1 MAKRGQAALE
11 FLTTYGWAFLIILV
25 MIGAF
30 AYFDILNPQRLFPGK
45 CQFQVG
51 MTCDQYKI
59 VASDGTD
66 NPYVQFELKNQKGG
80 SIWIHDLEFYNPQSG
95 EYENCDN
102 PVETGTGSGFGTHDD
117 IEHYVYDDTVPIAD
131 RGLSIS
137 PERIFD
143 LTCEFNETSVEAIQG
158 DKATVKVR
166 FWYNEGANPDTDYM
180 KPMQGSIV
188 ADVTAD

>member
-51 MTCDQYKI
+51 ITCDQYKI
-59 VASDGTD
+59 ANPGGVGAGDD
-66 NPYVQFELKNQKGG
+66 PYVQFELKNQKGS
-80 SIWIHDLEFYNPQSG
+80 SIYVSNLEYYNPNSG
-95 EYENCDN
+95 EYEACSQEDGGSGIGTYGDIDQ
-102 PVETGTGSGFGTHDD
+102 VLDETTGTDISAERRFDMTCVFDD
-117 IEHYVYDDTVPIAD
+117 EHVDAV
-131 RGLSIS
+131 
-137 PERIFD
+137 
-143 LTCEFNETSVEAIQG
+143 VG

-166 FWYNEGANPDTDYM
+166 FWYNEGATADDEYE
-180 KPMQGSIV
+180 KPMEGSIV
-188 ADVTAD
+188 SDVTDS

>member
-1 MAKRGQAALE
+1 ALE

-59 VASDGTD
+59 ANPAGD

-80 SIWIHDLEFYNPQSG
+80 SIWIKDIEYYNPQTG
-95 EYENCDN
+95 DYTNCLDRT
-102 PVETGTGSGFGTHDD
+102 TGADHSGFGTHGAITNELEEAAGDG
-117 IEHYVYDDTVPIAD
+117 IA
-131 RGLSIS
+131 IA

-143 LTCEFNETSVEAIQG
+143 LTCEFDETNVEAVAG

-166 FWYNEGANPDTDYM
+166 YWYNDGATEDLNYQ

-188 ADVTAD
+188 ADVTES

>member
-59 VASDGTD
+59 VNPPAG

-80 SIWIHDLEFYNPQSG
+80 SIYAQNMEYYNPQTG
-95 EYENCDN
+95 DYVACN
-102 PVETGTGSGFGTHDD
+102 PAPASGFGTHGSA
-117 IEHYVYDDTVPIAD
+117 VALDTEIA
-131 RGLSIS
+131 

-143 LTCEFNETSVEAIQG
+143 LTCEFDGTNVEAVAG

-166 FWYNEGANPDTDYM
+166 FWYNEGATLDGEYQ
-180 KPMQGSIV
+180 KPIQGSIV
-188 ADVTAD
+188 ADVTES

>member
-51 MTCDQYKI
+51 ITCDQYKI
-59 VASDGTD
+59 ANPGGVAAGD
-66 NPYVQFELKNQKGG
+66 NPYAQFQMKNQKGG
-80 SIWIHDLEFYNPQSG
+80 AIYVSNLEYYNPNTG
-95 EYENCDN
+95 DYENCLAGSGLGTEGSITQVLDDT
-102 PVETGTGSGFGTHDD
+102 TGTD
-117 IEHYVYDDTVPIAD
+117 IAGERRFDMTCVFDDTHVDA
-131 RGLSIS
+131 
-137 PERIFD
+137 
-143 LTCEFNETSVEAIQG
+143 VVG
-158 DKATVKVR
+158 DKATLKVR
-166 FWYNEGANPDTDYM
+166 YWYNEGATEDTDYQ

-188 ADVTAD
+188 ADVTEN